1 MMSEQHKTLGLQEGA
16 SQEEIQTA
24 YDRLSKELD
33 PKNNDNQ
40 EFFVEEYKKV
50 QDAYQALSNSSILA
64 TEKGAKSTKNID
76 SIKPIPPKENS
87 SKTYKKRKKT
97 PKWFLVFLVI
107 LVTIIGIVA
116 YTLLQPEKFL
126 KKDTIVVVGVTKN
139 KRDLKPITGVVKG
152 YGAYEE
158 GLKTGFH
165 NQWNTKGQKIAQ
177 GKYINGKKQGL
188 WQYYYDNGQLKKEVH
203 YDADLKEGSFQFWNT
218 KTVLIAER
226 NYSSDTL
233 TGLNKSWLDNGQL
246 RQLSDYDTDFTQV
259 FNEEGNLSYEGSF
272 IKVASEWS
280 SKTYQ
285 NTRSSLSTGP
295 LEPNVKWRYK
305 TGDGVTSSPS
315 VSGGL
320 VFVGSK
326 DDYIYALDQYTGEL
340 KWKYKTGAGVYS
352 SPSVSGGLIFV
363 GSFDNY
369 IYALDQYT
377 GKLKWRYNTGG
388 GVWSSPSVSDGLVF
402 VQPDYSVVNE
412 NYIYALD
419 QYTGTLKWR
428 YKTEFVPEPQRSSPS
443 VSGGLV
449 FVGSHDNYIYAFGD

>member
-1 MMSEQHKTLGLQEGA
+1 MKHHFETLGLKEAA
-16 SQEEIQTA
+16 SQKEIQTA
-24 YDRLSKELD
+24 YERLSKELD
-33 PKNNDNQ
+33 PKTNANQ
-40 EFFVEEYKKV
+40 EFFVEEYQKV
-50 QDAYQALSNSSILA
+50 QEAYKALSNSSILA
-64 TEKGAKSTKNID
+64 TEKGARIATKEKYSTN
-76 SIKPIPPKENS
+76 SPPKNQS
-87 SKTYKKRKKT
+87 NTPPKKSDRRPFKKT
-97 PKWFLVFLVI
+97 GIILFTLVLI
-107 LVTIIGIVA
+107 AAGIIS
-116 YTLLQPEKFL
+116 YLLLQPEVFL
-126 KKDTIVVVGVTKN
+126 NKDTITVKGITKT
-139 KRDLKPITGVVKG
+139 KKDLRAITGVIEG
-152 YGAYEE
+152 IGAYRNGIKE
-158 GLKTGFH
+158 GQHKILH
-165 NQWNTKGQKIAQ
+165 DSLQVLIAQ
-177 GKYINGKKQGL
+177 GKYKNGKKQGL

-203 YDADLKEGSFQFWNT
+203 YDADLKEGTFQFWNT

-246 RQLSDYDTDFTQV
+246 RQVSDYDTDFTQV

-352 SPSVSGGLIFV
+352 SPSVSDGLVFV

-377 GKLKWRYNTGG
+377 GELKWRYKTGDT
-388 GVWSSPSVSDGLVF
+388 VTSSPSVSGGLVF
-402 VQPDYSVVNE
+402 VGSFD

-419 QYTGTLKWR
+419 QYTGELQWR
-428 YKTEFVPEPQRSSPS
+428 YKTGDGVLSSPS

>member
-16 SQEEIQTA
+16 SQKEIQTA

-64 TEKGAKSTKNID
+64 TEKGARIATKEKYTTN
-76 SIKPIPPKENS
+76 SPPKNQS
-87 SKTYKKRKKT
+87 NTPPKKSDRRPFKKT
-97 PKWFLVFLVI
+97 GIILFTLVLI
-107 LVTIIGIVA
+107 AAGIIS
-116 YTLLQPEKFL
+116 YLLLQPEVFL
-126 KKDTIVVVGVTKN
+126 NKDTITVKGITKT
-139 KRDLKPITGVVKG
+139 KKDLRAITGVIEG
-152 YGAYEE
+152 IGAYRNGIKE
-158 GLKTGFH
+158 GQHKILH
-165 NQWNTKGQKIAQ
+165 DSLQVLIAQ
-177 GKYINGKKQGL
+177 GKYKNGKKQGL

-203 YDADLKEGSFQFWNT
+203 YDADLKEGTFQFWNT

-246 RQLSDYDTDFTQV
+246 RQVSDYDTDFTQV

-285 NTRSSLSTGP
+285 NTRSSLSTAP

-305 TGDGVTSSPS
+305 TGASVTSSPS

-320 VFVGSK
+320 VFVGSR

-340 KWKYKTGAGVYS
+340 KWRYKT
-352 SPSVSGGLIFV
+352 
-363 GSFDNY
+363 
-369 IYALDQYT
+369 
-377 GKLKWRYNTGG
+377 RR
-388 GVWSSPSVSDGLVF
+388 GVWSSPSVSC
-402 VQPDYSVVNE
+402 
-412 NYIYALD
+412 
-419 QYTGTLKWR
+419 
-428 YKTEFVPEPQRSSPS
+428 
-443 VSGGLV
+443 GLV
-449 FVGSHDNYIYAFGD
+449 FVGSNDNYIYAFGD